1 MARCVAF
8 VLGCALAIVLTS
20 CGSASS
26 TAASVARCFRHH
38 GWHVQRHG
46 ARLTVDG
53 PDVTYDVT
61 FHRNRD
67 PDVGWTGYRKVSG
80 PGPKVFT
87 TCLR

>member
-1 MARCVAF
+1 MARCVAL
-8 VLGCALAIVLTS
+8 VLGCALAVVLSS
-20 CGSASS
+20 CGSSQ
-26 TAASVARCFRHH
+26 TAASVATCFRDH
-38 GWHVQRHG
+38 GWHVERHG
-46 ARLTVDG
+46 ARLIVDG

-61 FHRNRD
+61 FHHERR